1 MTFSGS
7 PNPDP
12 GDIRKNE
19 DMLNRERAEL
29 LEQERIAEE
38 RRILEEE
45 VPYWRRQEQIE
56 SGDFIEDPEGPHYS
70 SIAAET
76 GIGITT
82 DFATGWML
90 GTPFAPLYYPLNFGV
105 GYSANAL
112 AQWMRGDW
120 DDFSHGEALAAGG
133 FQTIP
138 FGTTAKGLKGLTR
151 ATTKGAV
158 GSVAMA
164 QLEVGIDERRRL
176 TGQELFLSSI
186 LGGTVAGGF
195 KSAELVG
202 DLKVPTNKRY
212 SMSMSEGDY
221 NYLPNLSD
229 DALIDINTDLKN
241 WMIEESNRDIVNEL
255 NRVATIKHKSKVRAM
270 MSVLNMPDGVFRMA
284 EYNKAKGPLK
294 EVVRRNFIELFQTPQ
309 DWLKIPKS
317 KGTFSGFK
325 DAQGPEFHQVWNE
338 FVRQKGM
345 DPIRDVQLHH
355 LNALFDSLHLYEG
368 VKWYSDEWWDLTATL
383 LRNNVRPGVTF
394 DHIKNK
400 GNLIFTIGKQ
410 TDPTTPHGVAHLL
423 YDNKILEFY
432 NVKSRKD
439 IENSKVLKRM
449 GRDSSFRNEK
459 AVEWSQIVKNSED
472 VLLEAHK
479 VYKSLNLNIDM
490 PLWELFQIFDDYT
503 EFGYSKLIDP
513 KYQVPDIPNMIKTIL
528 KEVNKPDYMLPK
540 TVLSKETK
548 YQYKSS
554 EQKRSEL
561 SVRWEYKVY
570 AEIKDLENQI
580 NNPKLFKMSRGE
592 RNLLREDVAALK
604 EQLRQ
609 YYQAEEY
616 NQGDLIRSFPNIWR
630 NR

>member
-7 PNPDP
+7 PDPDP

-195 KSAELVG
+195 KSAELGG
-202 DLKVPTNKRY
+202 DLISNTRRQFTGLTEGLGGTGIR
-212 SMSMSEGDY
+212 SMEG
-221 NYLPNLSD
+221 SGR
-229 DALIDINTDLKN
+229 
-241 WMIEESNRDIVNEL
+241 NRDIVNEL
-255 NRVATIKHKSKVRAM
+255 NRVATIKHQSKVRAM

-284 EYNKAKGPLK
+284 EYNKAKGPLT
-294 EVVRRNFIELFQTPQ
+294 EAVRRNFIELFQTPQ
-309 DWLKIPKS
+309 DWLKISKS

-325 DAQGPEFHQVWNE
+325 RAEGPEFHQVWDE

-345 DPIRDVQLHH
+345 DPIKDVQLHH
-355 LNALFDSLHLYEG
+355 INALFDSLHLYEG

-432 NVKSRKD
+432 NVKDRKD
-439 IENSKVLKRM
+439 IVNSKVLKRM
-449 GRDSSFRNEK
+449 GKDSSFRNEK

-479 VYKSLNLNIDM
+479 VYKSLNLNIEM
-490 PLWELFQIFDDYT
+490 PLWELFQTFDDYT

-513 KYQVPDIPNMIKTIL
+513 KYQVPDIPDMIKTIL

-616 NQGDLIRSFPNIWR
+616 NQGDFIRSFPNIWR